1 MPKGFFFL
9 QELESPM
16 TSMEK
21 AFLINKF
28 KKKNTAE
35 ILLPRTLT

>member
-28 KKKNTAE
+28 KKK
-35 ILLPRTLT
+35 TLQKFSCLAR

>member
-28 KKKNTAE
+28 KKK
-35 ILLPRTLT
+35 ILQKFSCLAR

>member
-21 AFLINKF
+21 AFLISKF
-28 KKKNTAE
+28 KEK
-35 ILLPRTLT
+35 TLQKFSCLAC

>member
-1 MPKGFFFL
+1 MPKVFFFL

-21 AFLINKF
+21 AFLISKL
-28 KKKNTAE
+28 KKKHCR
-35 ILLPRTLT
+35 ILLPRMLT